1 MRTAITGTLVLAA
14 MVASTPA
21 RAQPRVPEGPG
32 CSTPCLVAKARE
44 KLKHGDAAGARDI
57 LLTAYALIPQPA
69 LLFALG
75 QVELELGNNTAA
87 IRYYEQFIAS
97 EPGDEQVALAQQA
110 IGAAR
115 MRIAQPVEKRK
126 PDPPKPR
133 VEHRWR
139 IENTG
144 LVLLGGAAIAVA
156 GGLLYTAN
164 LQGNDA
170 SGTLK
175 EFDDRLDQA
184 RTLRLTGVGV
194 AAAGGL
200 AIGLAVLRWRLDRT
214 EVRAAPTPGGATVT
228 VGRRW

>member
-1 MRTAITGTLVLAA
+1 MRTAITGALVLLLAA
-14 MVASTPA
+14 TSA
-21 RAQPRVPEGPG
+21 RADEPEPESRPCGI
-32 CSTPCLVAKARE
+32 PCLIAKARD
-44 KLKHGDAAGARDI
+44 KLKHGDAAGARDD
-57 LLTAYALIPQPA
+57 LLTAYALVPQPA

-97 EPGDEQVALAQQA
+97 EPGEEQVALAQQA

-115 MRIAQPVEKRK
+115 MRIARPVEKTK

-133 VEHRWR
+133 IEHRWR

-144 LVLLGGAAIAVA
+144 LVLLGGAALAVA

-200 AIGLAVLRWRLDRT
+200 AIGLAVVRWRLDRT
-214 EVRAAPTPGGATVT
+214 EVRAGPTPGGATVT